1 MVFRRCTTEKVAIHD
16 GFAQVFGNRARD
28 FLVHLMGFGF
38 WELMIILAIV
48 VLVFGAS
55 RLPQLGDA
63 VGKTI
68 RNFKKS
74 TKEDDAIDVTPKKAL
89 DDDTKKS

>member
-1 MVFRRCTTEKVAIHD
+1 
-16 GFAQVFGNRARD
+16 
-28 FLVHLMGFGF
+28 MGFGF
-38 WELMIILAIV
+38 WELMIILFIV

-74 TKEDDAIDVTPKKAL
+74 AKKDDAIDVTAKKQL
-89 DDDTKKS
+89 DDDATRKS

>member
-1 MVFRRCTTEKVAIHD
+1 
-16 GFAQVFGNRARD
+16 
-28 FLVHLMGFGF
+28 MGFGF

-74 TKEDDAIDVTPKKAL
+74 AKEDDAIDVTPKKAL

>member
-1 MVFRRCTTEKVAIHD
+1 
-16 GFAQVFGNRARD
+16 
-28 FLVHLMGFGF
+28 MGFGF
-38 WELMIILAIV
+38 WELMIILCIV

-74 TKEDDAIDVTPKKAL
+74 ASAKDDDAIDVTPKKQI
-89 DDDTKKS
+89 DDDTQKS

>member
-1 MVFRRCTTEKVAIHD
+1 
-16 GFAQVFGNRARD
+16 
-28 FLVHLMGFGF
+28 MGLGF

-74 TKEDDAIDVTPKKAL
+74 STAKDDDAIDVTPKKQL
-89 DDDTKKS
+89 DDDATKKS

>member
-1 MVFRRCTTEKVAIHD
+1 
-16 GFAQVFGNRARD
+16 
-28 FLVHLMGFGF
+28 MGLGF

-48 VLVFGAS
+48 VLVVGAS

-68 RNFKKS
+68 GNFMKAS
-74 TKEDDAIDVTPKKAL
+74 TVKDDDAIDVTPKKQL
-89 DDDTKKS
+89 DDDATKKS

>member
-1 MVFRRCTTEKVAIHD
+1 
-16 GFAQVFGNRARD
+16 
-28 FLVHLMGFGF
+28 MGFGF
-38 WELMIILAIV
+38 WELMIILFIV

-74 TKEDDAIDVTPKKAL
+74 AKEDDAIDVTPKKQL
-89 DDDTKKS
+89 DDDATRKS

>member
-1 MVFRRCTTEKVAIHD
+1 
-16 GFAQVFGNRARD
+16 
-28 FLVHLMGFGF
+28 MGFGF

-74 TKEDDAIDVTPKKAL
+74 SKEDDAIDVTPKKAL

>member
-1 MVFRRCTTEKVAIHD
+1 
-16 GFAQVFGNRARD
+16 
-28 FLVHLMGFGF
+28 MGFGF